1 MTTLERLRT
10 ASSRYGWAVP
20 AVRSMLLE
28 LGDTPID
35 GSTASVTHLKVRDRN
50 ISKVVFFEQRA
61 WPPRRVD
68 DAAMWADISY

>member
-35 GSTASVTHLKVRDRN
+35 GSTASVTHLKVIDRN
-50 ISKVVFFEQRA
+50 ISIATKVFDNARGL
-61 WPPRRVD
+61 P
-68 DAAMWADISY
+68 SC